1 MLRKYWSYHK
11 ISILILHINCKEEFN
26 VCDNTIFKDVD
37 QKQIELRD
45 QFWSK
50 YENLIREVAIPYQ
63 WDALNDKADSKQPSH
78 AIKNFKIAAGLEKG
92 EFYGCVF
99 QDSDVAKW
107 LEGVSYSL
115 ENNPDEKLEALADQ
129 TIDIIEKAQQPDG
142 YLDTYF
148 IIKEPTKRWTNL
160 CYCHELYCAG
170 HMIEAGV
177 AYYKATGKTKLLN
190 VVSRLADHIDTV
202 FGPEEQKL
210 KGYPGH
216 QEIELALVKL
226 YKVTQNKKYLNL
238 SKYFIEQRGK
248 EPYYFDEE
256 WEKRVKTDNGQLCN
270 SDAPS
275 KGKEYNQTH
284 LPVKKQDKAVGH
296 AVRAVYMYTAMADL
310 AAETGDKELLAAS
323 HRLWDNIENTQ
334 MYITGGIGSAN
345 IGEAFTFDYNLPND
359 TVYAETCASI
369 GLIFFANRMLHLE
382 ANSKYAD
389 VMERVLYNNILA
401 SVAMDGKHFFYVN
414 PLEVWPEACEK
425 DPAKF
430 HVKPVRQSW
439 FGCACCPPNLV
450 RLIESLR
457 SYIYTYGENSVYVNL
472 YIGSSARFDIGQ
484 NEICLTQ
491 KTNYPWDGTV
501 GFELA
506 TGKPAEFAL
515 ALRLPGWCQSAKVSV
530 NDKEIDIRSCL
541 TGGYITINRVWQNSD
556 NVKLEL
562 DMPVQIV
569 AANPQVRADAGKAA
583 IQRGPV
589 VYCLEE
595 ADNGGNLSA
604 ISLNKNSNLKA
615 SFDKDLLDGV
625 VVIEGTAMRV
635 DEDSWGTKLYKPYVC
650 SEKEVGIKAI
660 PYFAWGNR
668 TNGEMQIWT
677 RYK

>member
-1 MLRKYWSYHK
+1 MCNDS
-11 ISILILHINCKEEFN
+11 
-26 VCDNTIFKDVD
+26 DFKNVD

-50 YENLIREVAIPYQ
+50 YEKLIREVAIPYQ
-63 WDALNDKADSKQPSH
+63 WNALNDQAGSEEPSH

-92 EFYGCVF
+92 EFYGFVF

-115 ENNPDEKLEALADQ
+115 ENNPDEKLESLADQ
-129 TIDIIEKAQQPDG
+129 TIDIIGKAQQPDG
-142 YLDTYF
+142 YLNTYF
-148 IIKEPTKRWTNL
+148 TIKEPGKRWTNL
-160 CYCHELYCAG
+160 YHCHELYCAG

-177 AYYKATGKTKLLN
+177 AYYQATGKTKLLH

-202 FGPEEQKL
+202 FGSEAQKL

-216 QEIELALVKL
+216 QEIELALIKL
-226 YKVTQNKKYLNL
+226 YKVTQNEKYLNL

-256 WEKRVKTDNGQLCN
+256 WEKRGRTCYEKPQNQEP
-270 SDAPS
+270 PS
-275 KGKEYNQTH
+275 KAKEYNQTH
-284 LPVKKQDKAVGH
+284 LPVKEQDKAVGH

-310 AAETGDKELLAAS
+310 AAETGEKELLSAC
-323 HRLWDNIENTQ
+323 HRLWDDIQNSQ
-334 MYITGGIGSAN
+334 MYITGGIGSTN

-369 GLIFFANRMLHLE
+369 GLIFFANRMLRLD
-382 ANSKYAD
+382 AKSKYAD
-389 VMERVLYNNILA
+389 VMETALYNNVIA
-401 SVAMDGKHFFYVN
+401 SMAMDGKHFFYVN

-425 DPAKF
+425 DPVKS

-457 SYIYTYGENSVYVNL
+457 SYIYTRGKNCVYVNL
-472 YIGSSARFDIGQ
+472 YIGSSAHFELGQ
-484 NEICLTQ
+484 NEVGLTQ
-491 KTNYPWDGTV
+491 KTNYPWDGAV
-501 GFELA
+501 NFEVA
-506 TGKPAEFAL
+506 SDKPSEFAL
-515 ALRLPGWCQSAKVSV
+515 ALRLPAWCQSAKVKV
-530 NDKEIDIRSCL
+530 NDQEIDINLCL
-541 TGGYITINRVWQNSD
+541 VDGFIVMNRTWHSSD
-556 NVKLEL
+556 KVTLEL
-562 DMPVQIV
+562 DMPVQLV
-569 AANPQVRADAGKAA
+569 AANPQVRADAGKVA

-595 ADNGGNLSA
+595 SDNGENLSA
-604 ISLNKNSNLKA
+604 ISLNKDSELIA
-615 SFDKDLLDGV
+615 QYDKNLLDGV
-625 VVIEGTAMRV
+625 VVIEGTAKRI
-635 DEDSWGTKLYKPYVC
+635 DENAWGTKLYKPFEC
-650 SEKEVGIKAI
+650 HEKDIRIKAI

-668 TNGEMQIWT
+668 GKGEMQTWI